1 MVARITKAMDRW
13 SKIYFEYFTRAPYI
27 QGPLAP
33 ATRLLLEFHLFGKI
47 YLSVSHHVGTN
58 NHLSSA
64 KRVPISFSILK
75 Q

>member
-1 MVARITKAMDRW
+1 MVAAITKAMDRW
-13 SKIYFEYFTRAPYI
+13 SKVYFEYFTRAPYI

-58 NHLSSA
+58 NHQFLTKQVA
-64 KRVPISFSILK
+64 INFLILK